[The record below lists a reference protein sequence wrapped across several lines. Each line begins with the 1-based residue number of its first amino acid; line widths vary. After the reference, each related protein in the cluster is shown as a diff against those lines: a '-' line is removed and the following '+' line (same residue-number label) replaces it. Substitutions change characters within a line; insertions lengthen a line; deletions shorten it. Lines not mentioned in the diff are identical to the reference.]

1 MRKASNIMYTIIS
14 ILAIIVYLFVFF
26 LYLALANGNINFV
39 IFIPLIYIA
48 LLIVFS
54 IIRGVLME
62 SNQLGAA
69 GVFTLIIL
77 LPAGVIPGVVCGIFT
92 FMAEEI
98 PNSSK
103 VFSLNE
109 LYEEKLRFERIQK
122 NNPSA
127 WSESQ
132 IKICEERINTRKKEV
147 EKCLKEIEEDYD
159 KEKLSES
166 EYSFYKESYLKE
178 LDAEKQYLKE
188 LNSNL

>member
-1 MRKASNIMYTIIS
+1 MRKASNIMYTIIT
-14 ILAIIVYLFVFF
+14 ILTVISYLIVFF
-26 LYLALANGNINFV
+26 VYLALSNGNIDFV

-62 SNQLGAA
+62 SNQLGVA
-69 GVFTLIIL
+69 GVITIIIL

-92 FMAEEI
+92 LMAEEI
-98 PNSSK
+98 SNPSK
-103 VFSLNE
+103 VVSLDE

-127 WSESQ
+127 WAESQ
-132 IKICEERINTRKKEV
+132 LKIYEERISTRKKEV
-147 EKCLKEIEEDYD
+147 EKCLEEIEEDYN

-166 EYSFYKESYLKE
+166 EYNFYKESYLKE